1 MENFE
6 FIEYHRTRDFS
17 QKMNVTFGFLRQ
29 NFGPLFKSI
38 LFIAGPPVLVVGLL
52 AGTLFSDMIDLS
64 TVMNPMAAP
73 QYVTSP
79 SFWLQ
84 IGLIFIFYM
93 VASVVA
99 LATINCYIVLYGE
112 KKSSQITVNEVWDR
126 VRQTFFMYLGTA
138 IMLGILL
145 IVAYFIIAV
154 FIIAMGAAS
163 PALAVLGGF
172 ILIPAFFYLIVSLSL
187 TFIVRSYE
195 PVGVFEAFMRS
206 FNLVYGKWWSTF
218 GLIMVLSLI
227 VSVLSYIPIIPLYI
241 VGIVTALH
249 NVESKTSPTAAF
261 EGMQMVVSIIV
272 PVFYLIYLLL
282 GALPNIGIAFQYF
295 NLVERKESRGLMS
308 QIENFG
314 QPQDPTI
321 TNPHDEQY

>member
-6 FIEYHRTRDFS
+6 FIDYHRTRDFS

>member
-1 MENFE
+1 
-6 FIEYHRTRDFS
+6 
-17 QKMNVTFGFLRQ
+17 
-29 NFGPLFKSI
+29 
-38 LFIAGPPVLVVGLL
+38 VLVVGLL

-195 PVGVFEAFMRS
+195 PVGVFEAFMR
-206 FNLVYGKWWSTF
+206 
-218 GLIMVLSLI
+218 
-227 VSVLSYIPIIPLYI
+227 
-241 VGIVTALH
+241 
-249 NVESKTSPTAAF
+249 
-261 EGMQMVVSIIV
+261 
-272 PVFYLIYLLL
+272 
-282 GALPNIGIAFQYF
+282 
-295 NLVERKESRGLMS
+295 
-308 QIENFG
+308 
-314 QPQDPTI
+314 
-321 TNPHDEQY
+321 